1 MFCYERSKLS
11 LCFTSS
17 SNKRASSTESKKCRF
32 FQSVCTLVESA
43 FAVGNRSDTVNSIV
57 YLEFLLVIGLLGF
70 KVLIFLE
77 RMRRLN
83 YTYRGKDNMPEVV
96 SSQTLSLS

>member
-1 MFCYERSKLS
+1 M
-11 LCFTSS
+11 
-17 SNKRASSTESKKCRF
+17 
-32 FQSVCTLVESA
+32 ESA

-77 RMRRLN
+77 KNAQAELYLQRKRQHAR
-83 YTYRGKDNMPEVV
+83 
-96 SSQTLSLS
+96 SSL